1 MRGGSGGQRAA
12 VLATLGRMGG
22 IVPLGPLAWTIR
34 TAVSERARRLSGAL
48 EEPEPA
54 PEDEDEDEEPAAPDD
69 ERGA

>member
-1 MRGGSGGQRAA
+1 
-12 VLATLGRMGG
+12 MGG

-48 EEPEPA
+48 EEPEPEPA